1 VAPLGPAQYLT
12 DTFLATL
19 EDTTSSGPTGSESSR
34 RRLFWRAVAGLAVL
48 IVALV
53 AFAWQ
58 QGGDSDGDGPLNV
71 IAAAA
76 EKTQNEPGGRSAMRA
91 VISSP
96 ARSESF
102 TISGHGAFDA
112 EGRTRAILTFR
123 RPQSDELVEMQMI
136 GNEASMYMS
145 SDLFGPL
152 PGGHKWMGL
161 DLSFL
166 QGSDAPLP
174 TDGDA
179 MGELALLETVAD
191 GMQKLGQEDVRGVST
206 ARYRGKVDVSERAE
220 QLREEGAEKLASEIE
235 EGPPMRIEV
244 WIDADGLVRRM
255 RYVQAERGKGG
266 EKATTTDM
274 RVDFFDFGL
283 EPEIELPDSS
293 EVFDATAIAREAA
306 GLPSDE

>member
-1 VAPLGPAQYLT
+1 MQ
-12 DTFLATL
+12 DTL
-19 EDTTSSGPTGSESSR
+19 EDTTTSGPTGGGLSR
-34 RRLFWRAVAGLAVL
+34 RRLFWRAVAGLAIL

-58 QGGDSDGDGPLNV
+58 QGGHSDGDGPLNA

-76 EKTQNEPGGRSAMRA
+76 ERTQNEPGGRSSMRA

-123 RPQSDELVEMQMI
+123 RPESNELVEMQMI
-136 GNEASMYMS
+136 GNEAAVYMS
-145 SDLFGPL
+145 SDLFGSL
-152 PGGHKWMGL
+152 PGGDKWMGL

-166 QGSDAPLP
+166 QGSDTPLP

-191 GMQKLGQEDVRGVST
+191 DVQKLGREDVRGVST
-206 ARYRGKVDVSERAE
+206 TRYRGKVDVSEQAE
-220 QLREEGAEKLASEIE
+220 QLRGESAEELASEIE
-235 EGPPMRIEV
+235 EGPPMQIEV

-255 RYVQAERGKGG
+255 RYVKAERGEHG
-266 EKATTTDM
+266 EKATTIDM
-274 RVDFFDFGL
+274 RVDFFDFGI

-293 EVFDATAIAREAA
+293 EVFDATDIARDAA
-306 GLPSDE
+306 GLSNDD

>member
-1 VAPLGPAQYLT
+1 MK
-12 DTFLATL
+12 
-19 EDTTSSGPTGSESSR
+19 SGPTGSEPSR
-34 RRLFWRAVAGLAVL
+34 RRPFWRAVAGLAIL

-53 AFAWQ
+53 AFASQ
-58 QGGDSDGDGPLNV
+58 QGGDSDGDGPFNA

-76 EKTQNEPGGRSAMRA
+76 EETQNEPGGRSAMRA

-96 ARSESF
+96 AASESF
-102 TISGHGAFDA
+102 TISGHGVFDA
-112 EGRTRAILTFR
+112 EGRTREILTFR
-123 RPQSDELVEMQMI
+123 RPGSDELVEMQMM
-136 GNEASMYMS
+136 GDEAAIYMR
-145 SDLFGPL
+145 SDLFGSL
-152 PGGHKWMGL
+152 PGGHEWMGL

-166 QGSDAPLP
+166 DGSDASLP

-191 GMQKLGQEDVRGVST
+191 DVQKLGQEDVRGVST
-206 ARYRGKVDVSERAE
+206 TRYHGKVDVSERTE

-235 EGPPMRIEV
+235 EGPPMQIEV

-255 RYVQAERGKGG
+255 RYVKAERRKDGK
-266 EKATTTDM
+266 KATTDM
-274 RVDFFDFGL
+274 RVDFFDFGT

-293 EVFDATAIAREAA
+293 EVFDATAIGREAA